1 MDNINQFLYSKTAAS
16 EEFLGINYK
25 NSFLDLK
32 STFEK
37 NGFLHY
43 QAAEID
49 SDSKRVIFDEFQ
61 MLEKDQFAPSDTQRF
76 RRYGNALILP
86 WEKEL
91 KPIWLPPV
99 VNDKGEYLSGY
110 DQGDNNP
117 EHSAIRY
124 FNALSEDV
132 KNTKY
137 LNQLVID
144 DYNLTFGLSNHYLPL
159 YVGVHFVKLTSSSS
173 NILGISSPDCFHQD
187 GEPFTFAHLIYR
199 SNNIIGG
206 DNYIAHPSERNKSL
220 KDVNTEN
227 IYSSFTLKNISD
239 SFAVHDSSVCHYV
252 SPIKKIETHQDDL
265 IGERWMILID
275 YSLTK
280 QKI

>member
-1 MDNINQFLYSKTAAS
+1 MENLAYSNTINS
-16 EEFLGINYK
+16 EELLDVNYQD
-25 NSFLDLK
+25 SFLALK
-32 STFEK
+32 SSFEK
-37 NGFLHY
+37 NGFLQY
-43 QAAEID
+43 KAAEVD
-49 SDSKRVIFDEFQ
+49 TDSKRVIFEEFQ

-86 WEKEL
+86 WEKEI

-99 VNDKGEYLSGY
+99 ANDNGEYLSGY
-110 DQGDNNP
+110 DQGNNNP
-117 EHSAIRY
+117 EHSSIRY
-124 FNALSEDV
+124 FNALSEEV
-132 KNTKY
+132 KKTKY

-144 DYNLTFGLSNHYLPL
+144 DYKLTFGLNDHYLPI
-159 YVGVHFVKLTSSSS
+159 YIGVHFVKLTSKSSD
-173 NILGISSPDCFHQD
+173 ILGISSPDCFHQD

-206 DNYIAHPSERNKSL
+206 ENYIAHPSERNKSL
-220 KDVNTEN
+220 KEVNEKN
-227 IYSSFTLKNISD
+227 IYSHFTLKNISD

-252 SPIKKIETHQDDL
+252 SPIKKIESHQDNL

-280 QKI
+280 QNI

>member
-1 MDNINQFLYSKTAAS
+1 MENLAYSNTINS
-16 EEFLGINYK
+16 EELLDVNYQD
-25 NSFLDLK
+25 SFLALK
-32 STFEK
+32 SSFEK
-37 NGFLHY
+37 NGFLQY
-43 QAAEID
+43 KAAEVD
-49 SDSKRVIFDEFQ
+49 TDSKKVIFEEFQ

-86 WEKEL
+86 WEKEI

-99 VNDKGEYLSGY
+99 ANDNGEYLSGY
-110 DQGDNNP
+110 DQGTNNP
-117 EHSAIRY
+117 EHSSIRY
-124 FNALSEDV
+124 FNALSEEV
-132 KNTKY
+132 KKTKY

-144 DYNLTFGLSNHYLPL
+144 DYKLTFGLNDHYLPI
-159 YVGVHFVKLTSSSS
+159 YIGVHFVKLTSNSSD
-173 NILGISSPDCFHQD
+173 ILGISSPDCFHQD

-206 DNYIAHPSERNKSL
+206 ENYIAHPSERNKSL
-220 KDVNTEN
+220 KEVNEKN
-227 IYSSFTLKNISD
+227 IYSHFTLKNISD

-252 SPIKKIETHQDDL
+252 SPIKKIESHQDNL

-280 QKI
+280 QNI

>member
-1 MDNINQFLYSKTAAS
+1 MENLAYSNTINS
-16 EEFLGINYK
+16 EELLDVNYQD
-25 NSFLDLK
+25 SFLALK
-32 STFEK
+32 SSFEK
-37 NGFLHY
+37 SGFLQY
-43 QAAEID
+43 KAAEVD
-49 SDSKRVIFDEFQ
+49 TDSKRVIFEEFQ

-86 WEKEL
+86 WEKEI

-99 VNDKGEYLSGY
+99 ANDNGEYLSGY
-110 DQGDNNP
+110 DQGTNNP
-117 EHSAIRY
+117 EHSSIRY
-124 FNALSEDV
+124 FNALSEEV
-132 KNTKY
+132 KKTKY

-144 DYNLTFGLSNHYLPL
+144 DYKLTFGLNDHYLPI
-159 YVGVHFVKLTSSSS
+159 YIGVHFVKLTSNSSD
-173 NILGISSPDCFHQD
+173 ILGISSPDCFHQD

-206 DNYIAHPSERNKSL
+206 ENYIAHPSERNKRL
-220 KDVNTEN
+220 KEVNEKN
-227 IYSSFTLKNISD
+227 IYSHFTLKNISD

-252 SPIKKIETHQDDL
+252 SPIKKIESHQDNL

-280 QKI
+280 QNI

>member
-1 MDNINQFLYSKTAAS
+1 MENLAYSNTINS
-16 EEFLGINYK
+16 EELLDVNYQD
-25 NSFLDLK
+25 SFLALK
-32 STFEK
+32 SSFEK
-37 NGFLHY
+37 KGFLQY
-43 QAAEID
+43 KAAEVD
-49 SDSKRVIFDEFQ
+49 TDSKRVIFEEFQ

-86 WEKEL
+86 WEKEI

-99 VNDKGEYLSGY
+99 ANDNGEYLSGY
-110 DQGDNNP
+110 DQGTNNP
-117 EHSAIRY
+117 EHSSIRY
-124 FNALSEDV
+124 FNALSEEV
-132 KNTKY
+132 KKTKY

-144 DYNLTFGLSNHYLPL
+144 DYKLTFGLNDHYLPI
-159 YVGVHFVKLTSSSS
+159 YIGVHFVKLTSNSSD
-173 NILGISSPDCFHQD
+173 ILGISSPDCFHQD

-206 DNYIAHPSERNKSL
+206 ENYIAHPSERNKSL
-220 KDVNTEN
+220 KEVNEKN
-227 IYSSFTLKNISD
+227 IYSHFTLKNISD

-252 SPIKKIETHQDDL
+252 SPIKKIESHQDNL

-280 QKI
+280 QNI

>member
-1 MDNINQFLYSKTAAS
+1 MENLAYSNTINS
-16 EEFLGINYK
+16 EELLDVNYQD
-25 NSFLDLK
+25 SFLALK
-32 STFEK
+32 SSFEK
-37 NGFLHY
+37 NGFLQY
-43 QAAEID
+43 KAAEVD
-49 SDSKRVIFDEFQ
+49 FDSKRVIFEEFQ

-86 WEKEL
+86 WEKEI

-99 VNDKGEYLSGY
+99 ANDNGEYLSGY
-110 DQGDNNP
+110 DQGTNNP
-117 EHSAIRY
+117 EHSSIRY
-124 FNALSEDV
+124 FNALSEEV
-132 KNTKY
+132 KKTKY

-144 DYNLTFGLSNHYLPL
+144 DYKLTFGLNDHYLPI
-159 YVGVHFVKLTSSSS
+159 YIGVHFVKLTSNSSD
-173 NILGISSPDCFHQD
+173 ILGISSPDCFHQD

-206 DNYIAHPSERNKSL
+206 ENYIAHPSERNKSL
-220 KDVNTEN
+220 KEVNEKN
-227 IYSSFTLKNISD
+227 IYSHFTLKNISD

-252 SPIKKIETHQDDL
+252 SPIKKIESHQDNL

-280 QKI
+280 QNI

>member
-1 MDNINQFLYSKTAAS
+1 MENLAYSNTINS
-16 EEFLGINYK
+16 EELLDVNYQD
-25 NSFLDLK
+25 SFLALK
-32 STFEK
+32 SSFEK
-37 NGFLHY
+37 NGFLQY
-43 QAAEID
+43 KAAEVD
-49 SDSKRVIFDEFQ
+49 TDSKRVIFEEFQ

-86 WEKEL
+86 WEKEI

-99 VNDKGEYLSGY
+99 ANDNGEYLSGY
-110 DQGDNNP
+110 DQGTNNP
-117 EHSAIRY
+117 EHSSIRY
-124 FNALSEDV
+124 FNALSEEV
-132 KNTKY
+132 KKTKY

-144 DYNLTFGLSNHYLPL
+144 DYKLTFGLNDHYLPI
-159 YVGVHFVKLTSSSS
+159 YIGVHFVKLTSNSSD
-173 NILGISSPDCFHQD
+173 ILGISSPDCFHQD

-199 SNNIIGG
+199 SSNIIGG

-220 KDVNTEN
+220 KEVNEKN
-227 IYSSFTLKNISD
+227 IYSHFTLKNISD

-252 SPIKKIETHQDDL
+252 SPIKKIESHQDNL

-280 QKI
+280 QNI